1 MSNHCLTAK
10 SKRKIKKNDL
20 FADEKTLAK
29 TFIEFS
35 VKVMLA
41 LVFITTVMF

>member
-1 MSNHCLTAK
+1 MSNLCLTVK
-10 SKRKIKKNDL
+10 PKRKIKKNDL

-41 LVFITTVMF
+41 LVLITTVMF